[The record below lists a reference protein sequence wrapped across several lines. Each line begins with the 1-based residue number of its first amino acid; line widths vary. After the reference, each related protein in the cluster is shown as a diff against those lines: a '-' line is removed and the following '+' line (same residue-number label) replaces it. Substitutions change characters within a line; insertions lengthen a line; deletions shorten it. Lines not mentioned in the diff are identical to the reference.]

1 MILLGNAG
9 MIVNWLMPL
18 FELAQIKT
26 ADTTLI
32 IIRVPLHYYLNQI
45 IKKSFLQERRMTE
58 RGIFFF
64 EMLVIFMPLSESY
77 SDI

>member
-1 MILLGNAG
+1 MILIGNAG
-9 MIVNWLMPL
+9 IIVNWLMPL

-45 IKKSFLQERRMTE
+45 IKKSFLQERGMTE
-58 RGIFFF
+58 YFFF
-64 EMLVIFMPLSESY
+64 GMLVIFVPHSGSY

>member
-18 FELAQIKT
+18 FKLAQIKT

-45 IKKSFLQERRMTE
+45 IKKLKVSFRKEE
-58 RGIFFF
+58 
-64 EMLVIFMPLSESY
+64 
-77 SDI
+77 

>member
-9 MIVNWLMPL
+9 MIVNWLMPI
-18 FELAQIKT
+18 FKLAQIKT

-45 IKKSFLQERRMTE
+45 IKKSFL
-58 RGIFFF
+58 
-64 EMLVIFMPLSESY
+64 
-77 SDI
+77 

>member
-26 ADTTLI
+26 ADTTHI
-32 IIRVPLHYYLNQI
+32 FIRVPLHYYLNQI
-45 IKKSFLQERRMTE
+45 IKKSFL
-58 RGIFFF
+58 
-64 EMLVIFMPLSESY
+64 
-77 SDI
+77 

>member
-9 MIVNWLMPL
+9 MIVNWLTPL

-26 ADTTLI
+26 ADTTHI

-45 IKKSFLQERRMTE
+45 IKKSFL
-58 RGIFFF
+58 
-64 EMLVIFMPLSESY
+64 
-77 SDI
+77 

>member
-45 IKKSFLQERRMTE
+45 IKKSFLQERGMTE
-58 RGIFFF
+58 RGIFF
-64 EMLVIFMPLSESY
+64 LKCW
-77 SDI
+77 

>member
-26 ADTTLI
+26 ADTTHI

-45 IKKSFLQERRMTE
+45 IKKLKVSFRKEEWRKE
-58 RGIFFF
+58 EYFFWNAGNICAF
-64 EMLVIFMPLSESY
+64 LGKL
-77 SDI
+77 

>member
-9 MIVNWLMPL
+9 MIVNWLMHL

-26 ADTTLI
+26 ADTTLK

-45 IKKSFLQERRMTE
+45 IKKSFL
-58 RGIFFF
+58 
-64 EMLVIFMPLSESY
+64 
-77 SDI
+77 